1 MTSGEPD
8 AGAGFG
14 DAAVGDGPAAAVPA
28 GGLLEPPLEEE
39 AADVP
44 AGEVQLHGGRADGVA
59 AVLMS
64 FVALQTVGVTVVA
77 VCAPVLQERFGFSA
91 AQIGLLT
98 SAFALAVGLT
108 AIPMGL
114 GTARWGGQVLFAAAA
129 LFLIGSLVFAA
140 ADTYA
145 WFLVGR
151 FIQGLGAGA
160 GMPVGTALVTRFVAP
175 RARHRAFGLFGAG
188 TGLGTTVSLLI
199 LPSVV
204 VAGGY
209 RWVFFVAAL
218 YGVVLAAAVL
228 TVHVLRTRPR
238 SAEPPA
244 SAGALARAFA
254 HAARSS
260 GVWLC
265 AVMNLTVVGV
275 VVGVLTW
282 TPQYLHDQFGASLA
296 IAAFLTAGIGVS
308 QAVGN
313 PLGALAMKRWGMLVV
328 LVGGL
333 GLLGVVTALVPV
345 GPGVVAAYVA
355 ILAVVLL
362 AGGVLPPSLAMVGDV
377 ARGHEAVGAA
387 TGLIGLLNLTGSMLA
402 PWLFGVLLDTYGT
415 GAGDSGYAMG
425 WFMLAGFGAAG
436 FAGGVAFVLLKR
448 RGSLQHRV

>member
-1 MTSGEPD
+1 MTSDEPD
-8 AGAGFG
+8 GGAGSG
-14 DAAVGDGPAAAVPA
+14 EVPA
-28 GGLLEPPLEEE
+28 GGLFEPPLEEE
-39 AADVP
+39 AAPAP
-44 AGEVQLHGGRADGVA
+44 AGEVQLQGGRADRVA
-59 AVLMS
+59 AVLMA
-64 FVALQTVGVTVVA
+64 FVALQTVGVTVIA
-77 VCAPVLQERFGFSA
+77 VCTPILQERFGLSA

-98 SAFALAVGLT
+98 SMFALAVAIT

-114 GTARWGGQVLFAAAA
+114 GTAKWGGQVLFASAA

-140 ADTYA
+140 ADSYA
-145 WFLVGR
+145 WFLAGR

-175 RARHRAFGLFGAG
+175 QARHRAFGLFGAG

-199 LPSVV
+199 LPSIV

-209 RWVFFVAAL
+209 RWVFVAAAV
-218 YGVVLAAAVL
+218 YGVILALAVL
-228 TVHVLRTRPR
+228 TVHVLRARPH
-238 SAEPPA
+238 SAGPPA
-244 SAGALARAFA
+244 SAGALARAFG
-254 HAARSS
+254 HAARSP

-313 PLGALAMKRWGMLVV
+313 PLGALAMQKWGMLVV

-333 GLLGVVTALVPV
+333 GLLGVVTALVPI

-362 AGGVLPPSLAMVGDV
+362 AGAVLPPSLAMVGDV
-377 ARGHEAVGAA
+377 AEGHEAVGAA

-402 PWLFGVLLDTYGT
+402 PWLFGVLLDTYGA
-415 GAGDSGYAMG
+415 GPGDSGYALG
-425 WFMLAGFGAAG
+425 WFMLAAFGAVG
-436 FAGGVAFVLLKR
+436 FAGGVVFVLLRR
-448 RGSLQHRV
+448 RGHLRPRA